1 MGQAPEDVA
10 KLVECFL
17 ELRNSYGDNSLTLR
31 VSPPPSTLLS
41 VSLCCKGMFRHV
53 FLLSLQGCK
62 VVGCAGSDYKV
73 AYLKKIGFDEAFNYK
88 TVVSLDEA
96 LRKASPDGY
105 DCFFDNVSSER
116 EDFALSRLSFSLNSS
131 RNSILYTSN

>member
-1 MGQAPEDVA
+1 M
-10 KLVECFL
+10 
-17 ELRNSYGDNSLTLR
+17 SI
-31 VSPPPSTLLS
+31 
-41 VSLCCKGMFRHV
+41 SLCCEGMFKNV

-62 VVGCAGSDYKV
+62 VVGCAGSDDKV

-88 TVVSLDEA
+88 TVTSLDEA

-116 EDFALSRLSFSLNSS
+116 GPYPEQTVIFLKL
-131 RNSILYTSN
+131 